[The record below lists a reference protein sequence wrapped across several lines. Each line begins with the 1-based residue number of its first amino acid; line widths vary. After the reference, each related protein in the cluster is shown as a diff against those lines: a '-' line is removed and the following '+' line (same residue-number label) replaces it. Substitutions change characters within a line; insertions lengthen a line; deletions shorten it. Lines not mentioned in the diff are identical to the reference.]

1 MQRKSILN
9 RSFFAALLLS
19 ASVSAFARTPTV
31 AQASQQQVVAVQ
43 SADLQ
48 LAAVDRTGTL
58 PAATSSDT
66 TDPAAAPPNQGKTRA
81 QVRAE
86 LIQAEQQGLVPA
98 GNTRYPAGPDLI
110 ARNAY
115 DFQQAKAW
123 WETHGQK
130 GAWGG

>member
-9 RSFFAALLLS
+9 RSLFAVLLLS
-19 ASVSAFARTPTV
+19 ASVSVLAGTPSLT
-31 AQASQQQVVAVQ
+31 QASQQQVVAVQ

-48 LAAVDRTGTL
+48 LAAVDRIGTL
-58 PAATSSDT
+58 PTASSDA
-66 TDPAAAPPNQGKTRA
+66 TDTVAAASSQGKTRA

-98 GNTRYPAGPDLI
+98 GNTRYPAGPALI